1 MLIRA
6 LCCLLTLAAAPAAA
20 GDDTFEAP
28 VSKLI
33 GKAVI
38 DPAREDLGRI
48 AELVVDTR
56 NERVRYAVLSLG
68 GWFGRGARRF
78 AVPLRTLTPAPY
90 NGRLMLDR
98 GRERMLAAPGF
109 DGAAWPGWDDEYWSR
124 VELWYGGD
132 APRLPASP
140 RLARVTR
147 LLGRE
152 VVDRDGAD
160 AGEIRDL
167 AINLASRKVLFVA
180 LDQGGEAPARLPL
193 RLFLVPAD
201 GADVVLNVR
210 NP

>member
-1 MLIRA
+1 MPMRA
-6 LCCLLTLAAAPAAA
+6 LCCLLALVTAPAAA
-20 GDDTFEAP
+20 GDDRFEAP
-28 VSKLI
+28 ASKLL

-56 NERVRYAVLSLG
+56 NERVRYAVLSPG
-68 GWFGRGARRF
+68 AWFGGGKKRF
-78 AVPLRTLTPAPY
+78 AVPLRALTPAPY

-98 GRERMLAAPGF
+98 PRERMRAAPAF
-109 DGAAWPGWDDEYWSR
+109 DAAAWPGWDDEYWGG
-124 VELWYGGD
+124 VDLWYRSD
-132 APRLPASP
+132 ARDLPASP
-140 RLARVTR
+140 RLARVTK

-152 VVDRDGAD
+152 VVDRKGAD

-167 AINLASRKVLFVA
+167 AINLASRRVLYVA
-180 LDQGGEAPARLPL
+180 LDRSGESLVRLPL

-201 GADVVLNVR
+201 GADVVLNLR